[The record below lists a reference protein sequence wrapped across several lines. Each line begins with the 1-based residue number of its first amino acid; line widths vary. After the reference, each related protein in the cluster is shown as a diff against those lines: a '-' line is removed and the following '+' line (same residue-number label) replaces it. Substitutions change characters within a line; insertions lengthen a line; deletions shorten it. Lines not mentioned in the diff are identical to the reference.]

1 MNINTVILTGNLTK
15 DVDLKYTQN
24 GKAKATMI
32 LAVDRMHRENQ
43 QQTADF
49 PRIVVWDKLAE
60 HCERYLKKGS
70 AIAVEGR
77 ITTGKYD
84 ANGETIYTTDV
95 TADKV
100 QFLTSVKKEEY

>member
-1 MNINTVILTGNLTK
+1 MNINTVVITGNLTK
-15 DVDLKYTQN
+15 DVELKYTQT

-32 LAVDRMHRENQ
+32 VAVDRPHRDNQ

-49 PRIVVWDKLAE
+49 PRVVVWDKLGE
-60 HCERYLKKGS
+60 HCSQYLHKGS
-70 AIAVEGR
+70 AVAIEGR

-84 ANGETIYTTDV
+84 ANGETIYTTDI

-100 QFLTSVKKEEY
+100 QFLDKKEEY